1 MVHFV
6 PNNENEN
13 WSGEDSVARPRVV
26 RRGIADIEDE
36 IDDGGW
42 LFVAFLCISINW
54 GLTVETWEA
63 ICGFFNF
70 ALWINGISTEKL
82 RKEITIVLNCSY
94 IEPLRLHNLQIIITP
109 LSKQSKDFKSFPKNL
124 HVVNAQQKQQQ
135 QQQQQQNK
143 KKTGS
148 RRAKEVGRNESER

>member
-1 MVHFV
+1 MYF
-6 PNNENEN
+6 NKLRAYSWNL
-13 WSGEDSVARPRVV
+13 
-26 RRGIADIEDE
+26 RGNL
-36 IDDGGW
+36 W
-42 LFVAFLCISINW
+42 
-54 GLTVETWEA
+54 
-63 ICGFFNF
+63 FFNF

-82 RKEITIVLNCSY
+82 SKEITIVLNCSY

-143 KKTGS
+143 KKN
-148 RRAKEVGRNESER
+148 RAKKSKRSREERKWKVIGEGV